1 MRTVQQGGTLSDCL
15 AATGGRTPDEHS
27 WQRERH
33 RQMPWVRRSWPGGE
47 WTRVDRGQLG
57 LAGPVGGGVLLWE
70 PWWVLEKGQ
79 IWSMWGVIDGPVIK
93 RNNIYWRN
101 IY

>member
-1 MRTVQQGGTLSDCL
+1 MGREEL
-15 AATGGRTPDEHS
+15 AWR
-27 WQRERH
+27 
-33 RQMPWVRRSWPGGE
+33 
-47 WTRVDRGQLG
+47 RVDKSGQRP
-57 LAGPVGGGVLLWE
+57 AGPCGPWWVGGVLLWE

>member
-1 MRTVQQGGTLSDCL
+1 M
-15 AATGGRTPDEHS
+15 
-27 WQRERH
+27 
-33 RQMPWVRRSWPGGE
+33 
-47 WTRVDRGQLG
+47 DRGQLG

>member
-15 AATGGRTPDEHS
+15 AATGGRTPDS
-27 WQRERH
+27 I
-33 RQMPWVRRSWPGGE
+33 PGRGNGIGKCRGSGGAGLAESGQE
-47 WTRVDRGQLG
+47 WTEASWALRAL
-57 LAGPVGGGVLLWE
+57 VGGCVLLWE